1 MASRTILTVMAHPD
15 DAELTCAGS
24 IARWVREGGRAVLVI
39 ATDGSRGGK
48 HPEPNLSGEAMAR
61 TRRSEQIEAAALI
74 GFAEIVSLGFGDGEL
89 QEDDALRGALVEQ
102 IRKWRPQTA
111 VAMDPLTV
119 IYRDSYI
126 NHRDHRVLG
135 MALLDALYPQAS
147 NAGYFPEQLER
158 GLQPH
163 KVPELLLANSE
174 HPNFWVD
181 VTDTIDIRFDALR
194 CHRSQIRL
202 WPENGEAIIR
212 QQRDYAG
219 VIGTEHGMT
228 YAEAFRR
235 VVVDPLS

>member
-1 MASRTILTVMAHPD
+1 
-15 DAELTCAGS
+15 
-24 IARWVREGGRAVLVI
+24 
-39 ATDGSRGGK
+39 
-48 HPEPNLSGEAMAR
+48 MAR

-74 GFAEIVSLGFGDGEL
+74 GFEEIVSLGFADGEL
-89 QEDDALRGALVEQ
+89 HEDDALRGALVEQ
-102 IRKWRPQTA
+102 VRRWRPQVA
-111 VAMDPLTV
+111 MAMDPLTV

-147 NAGYFPEQLER
+147 NAGYFPEQLDR

-174 HPNFWVD
+174 RSNFWVD
-181 VTDTIDIRFDALR
+181 VTASIDVRFDALR

-212 QQRDYAG
+212 QQREYAAA
-219 VIGTEHGMT
+219 IGIEHGMA

-235 VVVDPLS
+235 VVVNPLS

>member
-1 MASRTILTVMAHPD
+1 MPRTILAFMAHPD
-15 DAELTCAGS
+15 DCELTCAGS
-24 IARWVREGGRAVLVI
+24 VARWVREGDRVILVI

-48 HPEPNLSGEAMAR
+48 HPEPNPSGEAMAH

-89 QEDDALRGALVEQ
+89 QEDDELRGTLVEQ
-102 IRKWRPQTA
+102 VRRWRPQIA
-111 VAMDPLTV
+111 VVMDPLTV

-126 NHRDHRVLG
+126 NHRDHRTLG

-147 NAGYFPEQLER
+147 NAGYFPEQIAR
-158 GLQPH
+158 GLEPH

-174 HPNFWVD
+174 HPNYWVD
-181 VTDTIDIRFDALR
+181 VSKTLDIRFDALR

-212 QQRDYAG
+212 QQREYAA
-219 VIGTEHGMT
+219 VVGTEHGMEL
-228 YAEAFRR
+228 AEAFRR
-235 VVVDPLS
+235 VVVNPLS